1 MPLTTNTA
9 QGTVN
14 YSPEGFFN
22 RGFVLANDTADF
34 VHTAL
39 TNVTDFDIAV
49 GKYERVFGEMV
60 LFYQSNTTSELK
72 FKFKLADSSASAI
85 ASTMYYDC
93 RATIVQDTDADIT
106 VGGTA
111 QSVEAVTVTSG
122 DGEGPVITVEGGG
135 SETDGRFVRI
145 SFNVLG
151 NAATNGTLQFWA
163 GEIADG
169 SNCHL
174 LAGSYITYKKY

>member
-72 FKFKLADSSASAI
+72 FKFKLADS
-85 ASTMYYDC
+85 
-93 RATIVQDTDADIT
+93 
-106 VGGTA
+106 
-111 QSVEAVTVTSG
+111 
-122 DGEGPVITVEGGG
+122 
-135 SETDGRFVRI
+135 
-145 SFNVLG
+145 
-151 NAATNGTLQFWA
+151 
-163 GEIADG
+163 
-169 SNCHL
+169 
-174 LAGSYITYKKY
+174 

>member
-1 MPLTTNTA
+1 MPFTSNTTR
-9 QGTVN
+9 GTVT

-22 RGFVLANDTADF
+22 QGAVLANDTADF

-39 TNVTDFDIAV
+39 TNVTDFDIAL
-49 GKYERVFGEMV
+49 GKYERVFGELV
-60 LFYQSNTTSELK
+60 LFYQSNDTSELK

-93 RATIVQDTDADIT
+93 TATVVQDTDADVT
-106 VGGTA
+106 AGTA
-111 QSVEAVTVTSG
+111 PEAVTVTSTDG
-122 DGEGPVITVEGGG
+122 DGPVITIDTGS
-135 SETDGRFVRI
+135 SETDGRFARI

-163 GEIADG
+163 GEVADS

-174 LAGSYITYKKY
+174 LAGSYITFKKY